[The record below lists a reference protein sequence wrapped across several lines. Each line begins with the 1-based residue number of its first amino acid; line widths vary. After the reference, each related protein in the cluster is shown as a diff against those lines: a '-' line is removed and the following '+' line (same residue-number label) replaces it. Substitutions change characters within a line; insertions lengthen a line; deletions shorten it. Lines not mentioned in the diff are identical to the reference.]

1 MKIGVGAETKYRGN
15 HFMKGAKWRALFCF
29 IVALAAGCFAAACAE
44 EHVHEYEAV
53 VTPPTCTEQGYT
65 TYTCPEDGESYVD
78 DYVEPLGHTPAEAVK
93 ENVVDATCLGGG
105 SYDLTI
111 YCSVCGEELSR
122 ESVEVE
128 KKDHTPEVVPGKEAT
143 CTQAGLTEGSKCSV
157 CGTVLKEQE
166 EIPAKGHTPSEAKKE
181 NEKAA
186 TCTEAGSYDEVVYCS
201 VCEKEIS
208 RKHVQTAALG
218 HAWSS
223 GAVTTAPTCS
233 ATGVRTY
240 TCSRCDA
247 KRTENIPMTAHTPE
261 TVPGKAA
268 TCTEAGLTEGSKCSV
283 CGIVLTEQE
292 VIPAAHTSGEAVE
305 ENKVAATCTAEGSYE
320 EVVYCTV
327 CEEELSRKKVTVEKA
342 DHTLEVVPGKAAT
355 CTETG
360 LTDGEKC
367 SVCGTILKAQ
377 EVIPA
382 SGHSWGE
389 WTQTKAPTCTTAG
402 EEQRVCNNDPTHVE
416 TQVISASGHS
426 WTESAEAE
434 YLVSAATCE
443 KRAVYYKSCS
453 ACGAASTETFEHGEL
468 AAHKSET
475 LPGKDATCSAPGLTE
490 GSVCSV
496 CGEILVEQK
505 EIPAS
510 AHSFVSNVCSVC
522 GAIDMSK
529 PEKGSGS
536 TVAVHDP
543 SIIVAYADA
552 FGNIYPDAGET
563 GSGRQKMYFIFGT
576 QLSFA
581 YSYDMES
588 WVTFTPVF
596 YEEDS
601 TVVSTDHTKI
611 FASAAA
617 WPGYADAD
625 TIKGNLWA
633 PVFITRSLK
642 SGAST
647 TP

>member
-65 TYTCPEDGESYVD
+65 TYTCPEDGESYVG

-223 GAVTTAPTCS
+223 GTVTTAPTCS

-247 KRTENIPMTAHTPE
+247 KRTESIPMTAHTPE

-268 TCTEAGLTEGSKCSV
+268 TCFAPGLTEGSKCSV
-283 CGIVLTEQE
+283 CGEVITEQKT
-292 VIPAAHTSGEAVE
+292 IDALSHTFNGNA
-305 ENKVAATCTAEGSYE
+305 
-320 EVVYCTV
+320 
-327 CEEELSRKKVTVEKA
+327 
-342 DHTLEVVPGKAAT
+342 
-355 CTETG
+355 
-360 LTDGEKC
+360 
-367 SVCGTILKAQ
+367 
-377 EVIPA
+377 
-382 SGHSWGE
+382 
-389 WTQTKAPTCTTAG
+389 
-402 EEQRVCNNDPTHVE
+402 
-416 TQVISASGHS
+416 
-426 WTESAEAE
+426 
-434 YLVSAATCE
+434 
-443 KRAVYYKSCS
+443 
-453 ACGAASTETFEHGEL
+453 
-468 AAHKSET
+468 
-475 LPGKDATCSAPGLTE
+475 
-490 GSVCSV
+490 
-496 CGEILVEQK
+496 
-505 EIPAS
+505 
-510 AHSFVSNVCSVC
+510 VCSVC
-522 GAIDMSK
+522 GAIDMSR

-543 SIIVAYADA
+543 SVIIAYVDNY
-552 FGNIYPDAGET
+552 GIVYPTEED
-563 GSGRQKMYFIFGT
+563 GRGLTKVYFVFGT
-576 QLSFA
+576 QLAAA
-581 YSYDMES
+581 YSFDMES
-588 WVTFTPVF
+588 WVAFTPTF
-596 YEEDS
+596 YEEGTT
-601 TVVSTDHTKI
+601 TV
-611 FASAAA
+611 SAD
-617 WPGYADAD
+617 YY
-625 TIKGNLWA
+625 K
-633 PVFITRSLK
+633 VFHLISPEFSAL
-642 SGAST
+642 
-647 TP
+647 